1 MIPKIS
7 FTDKQG
13 IHESD
18 LISDSFARER
28 KIFFF
33 GEVNSITAMELIL
46 QLEYLDRLS
55 GEDITLYI
63 NSPGGAIKD
72 GYAVID
78 AMERCRSDIRTVC
91 TGLAASFGSV
101 ILACGT
107 KGKRFVT
114 PRAEVMI
121 HQPLGGAQG
130 QASDIERATKHL
142 LRTKEELMKLL
153 ADRTGQTIKKLTADC
168 DRDTYLTANEAV
180 KYGLADAILSSN
192 DF

>member
-7 FTDKQG
+7 ITDKQG
-13 IHESD
+13 VHDSD
-18 LISDSFARER
+18 LISDAFER
-28 KIFFF
+28 RRTIYFFN
-33 GEVNSITAMELIL
+33 EVNSNTALELIL

-55 GEDITLYI
+55 SEDITICI
-63 NSPGGAIKD
+63 NSPGGSVKD
-72 GYAVID
+72 GYAIID
-78 AMERCRSDIRTVC
+78 AMERCRSDIRTIC

-114 PRAEVMI
+114 PRSEVMI

-130 QASDIERATKHL
+130 QASDIERATKHI

-153 ADRTGQTIKKLTADC
+153 AERTGQTRKRVTDDC
-168 DRDTYLTANEAV
+168 DRDTYLSAEEAV
-180 KYGLADAILSSN
+180 KYGLADAIINSN